1 MYVIIK
7 WKLLYFF
14 IYHKMTHKTWF
25 YSLLLISAFFFS
37 FVNAEYNV
45 QIDLNTKQVQI
56 ISGDTKITTA
66 NVWDYFTWTN
76 DVSTWEDSKSE
87 TGELAETPSIFAFT
101 WAVLDNL
108 QTGTELEQAIYR
120 MYHNGLTMYD
130 DDITYRPN
138 DPVTREEAAKLIGQL
153 FQTLQFTAPTSVFNC
168 SFQDA
173 ALFNDSLAQRIQNVC
188 SRGIFRWDP
197 ATSKYM
203 PHDNLTKW
211 QILAVLTRILEGKT
225 SNEDASPRWIEYY
238 VKMKQLSI
246 TNENNLLNI
255 DKNLTRWETA
265 LLIYRFKNL
274 IVNSDGTNNT
284 ENILAKLWGDLSA
297 LINQALINR
306 KLQNPD
312 TQLPNGS
319 GSGANWSGGLDLD
332 LIAGNQALV
341 DDPEFNEAIRW
352 MNDKQITNYAT
363 PMSYMPFQTVT
374 REQMAKMIAGFAK
387 ATSLMI
393 VRNEWSCS
401 FSDVAK
407 DSEFLSSIYEV
418 CTYGVMNWSNGKFNP
433 KQTVTKAEFI
443 SMIIRLVEGNTIN
456 ENVNPRWTNYYQKAI
471 DLSIISAQDTITFTS
486 PIVRYEVAIFFYRLK
501 TRLTMYNNLNNSLLP
516 DEIIKTMENTSPDW
530 ENNTSAKVFIDVL
543 ALNNVAF
550 KQWYIE
556 LFGDRYIVKKLITSA
571 FNVGDNSFVRY
582 GELYDLSS
590 DMKIWNVTFTLT
602 NWVFTE
608 WSLRF
613 NAPLKSYHLSKDTS
627 TTTRYWAK
635 AI

>member
-1 MYVIIK
+1 
-7 WKLLYFF
+7 
-14 IYHKMTHKTWF
+14 MTHKTGF

-66 NVWDYFTWTN
+66 NVGDYFTGTN
-76 DVSTWEDSKSE
+76 DVSTGEDSKSE

-101 WAVLDNL
+101 GAVLDNL

-188 SRGIFRWDP
+188 SRGIFRGDP

-203 PHDNLTKW
+203 PHDNLTKG

-255 DKNLTRWETA
+255 DKNLTRGETA

-284 ENILAKLWGDLSA
+284 ENILAKLGGDLSA

-319 GSGANWSGGLDLD
+319 GSGANGSGGLDLD

-393 VRNEWSCS
+393 VRNEGSCS

-418 CTYGVMNWSNGKFNP
+418 CTYGVMNGSNGKFNP

-516 DEIIKTMENTSPDW
+516 DEIIKTMENTSPDG

-550 KQWYIE
+550 KQGYIE

-590 DMKIWNVTFTLT
+590 DMKIGNVTFTLT
-602 NWVFTE
+602 NGVFTE
-608 WSLRF
+608 GSLRF